1 MSINLPPGYLE
12 VIFLFYLFKQ
22 MRAEFLEEKEKKL
35 GNVCDIYRAET
46 RQWPPGWQQTQHKKL
61 PLFKFYY
68 TIN

>member
-1 MSINLPPGYLE
+1 
-12 VIFLFYLFKQ
+12 

-68 TIN
+68 TINWKCWSVLFFTVNTE

>member
-22 MRAEFLEEKEKKL
+22 MRAEFLKEKEKKV
-35 GNVCDIYRAET
+35 GNVSDIYRVVT
-46 RQWPPGWQQTQHKKL
+46 GPWPAPQTQHKKL

-68 TIN
+68 KIN

>member
-22 MRAEFLEEKEKKL
+22 MRVEFLNEKEKKL
-35 GNVCDIYRAET
+35 GNVSDIYRVVTGE
-46 RQWPPGWQQTQHKKL
+46 WPGPPETQHKKL
-61 PLFKFYY
+61 QLFKFYY